1 MTRKVVFS
9 PEARD
14 DLIALY
20 VHIVGATGPAAA
32 LGYVER
38 IEDRCRGLAA
48 FPQQGTLRDDLRP
61 GLRIL
66 GFERRTA
73 IAFHHDDARVTIDR
87 IFYGGQDIGS
97 AFGDG

>member
-1 MTRKVVFS
+1 MNRTVVFS

-20 VHIVGATGPAAA
+20 VHIVGAAGPMTA
-32 LGYVER
+32 LGYIER
-38 IEDRCRGLAA
+38 IEDRCRGLAN
-48 FPQQGTLRDDLRP
+48 FPQQGTLRSDLRP

-66 GFERRTA
+66 GFERRAA
-73 IAFHHDDARVTIDR
+73 IAFHHDDTKVTIDR

-97 AFGDG
+97 AFDDA

>member
-1 MTRKVVFS
+1 MNRAVVFS

-20 VHIVGATGPAAA
+20 IHIASTTGPNTG
-32 LGYVER
+32 LGYIER

-66 GFERRTA
+66 GFERRVA
-73 IAFHHDDARVTIDR
+73 ITFHHDDVKVTIDR
-87 IFYGGQDIGS
+87 IFYGGQDVGS
-97 AFGDG
+97 AFD

>member
-1 MTRKVVFS
+1 MKRTVVFS

-20 VHIVGATGPAAA
+20 VHIVSDTGPITA

-38 IEDRCRGLAA
+38 IENRCRGLAS

-66 GFERRTA
+66 GFERRAA
-73 IAFHHDDARVTIDR
+73 IAFHYDDAKVTIDR
-87 IFYGGQDIGS
+87 IFHGGQDIGS
-97 AFGDG
+97 TFGDD